1 MLLHWSLHALLP
13 LLPMRKRQQIFV
25 LSIFPTLQNICDYFL
40 IASAANRRLADAI
53 VDEIEERVRLNC
65 NEKPFSIEGR
75 EELAWTLIDYGS
87 VVVHI
92 FQPEAR
98 EYYRLDNFGATH
110 LELSLI
116 LKALMQARLMNLDR
130 VHYPRLCR

>member
-1 MLLHWSLHALLP
+1 MSVTP
-13 LLPMRKRQQIFV
+13 LELARVAVAAADEKKATDIC
-25 LSIFPTLQNICDYFL
+25 LIDISNTSDICDYFL

-98 EYYRLDNFGATH
+98 EYYRLDKLWGDAPRVKLDLEGADAGTSH
-110 LELSLI
+110 ES
-116 LKALMQARLMNLDR
+116 
-130 VHYPRLCR
+130 

>member
-1 MLLHWSLHALLP
+1 MSVTP
-13 LLPMRKRQQIFV
+13 LELARVAAAAADEKKATDIC
-25 LSIFPTLQNICDYFL
+25 LSDISNTSDICDYFL

-98 EYYRLDNFGATH
+98 EYYRLDKLWGDAPRVKLDLEGADAGTSH
-110 LELSLI
+110 ES
-116 LKALMQARLMNLDR
+116 
-130 VHYPRLCR
+130 

>member
-1 MLLHWSLHALLP
+1 MSVTP
-13 LLPMRKRQQIFV
+13 LELARVAAAAADEKKATDIC
-25 LSIFPTLQNICDYFL
+25 LIDISNTSDICDYFL

-87 VVVHI
+87 VGVHI

-98 EYYRLDNFGATH
+98 EYYRLDKLWGDAPRVKLDLEGADAGTSH
-110 LELSLI
+110 ES
-116 LKALMQARLMNLDR
+116 
-130 VHYPRLCR
+130 

>member
-1 MLLHWSLHALLP
+1 MSVTP
-13 LLPMRKRQQIFV
+13 LELARVAAAAADEKKATDIC
-25 LSIFPTLQNICDYFL
+25 LIDISNTSDICDYFL

-98 EYYRLDNFGATH
+98 EYYRLDKLWGDAPRVKLDLEGADADTAH
-110 LELSLI
+110 ES
-116 LKALMQARLMNLDR
+116 
-130 VHYPRLCR
+130 

>member
-1 MLLHWSLHALLP
+1 MSVTP
-13 LLPMRKRQQIFV
+13 LELARVAAAAADEKKATDIC
-25 LSIFPTLQNICDYFL
+25 LIDISNTSDICDYFL

-98 EYYRLDNFGATH
+98 EYYRLDKLWGDAPRVKLDLEGADADTSH
-110 LELSLI
+110 ES
-116 LKALMQARLMNLDR
+116 
-130 VHYPRLCR
+130 

>member
-1 MLLHWSLHALLP
+1 MSVTP
-13 LLPMRKRQQIFV
+13 LELARVAAAAADEKKA
-25 LSIFPTLQNICDYFL
+25 TDICLIDISNYFL

-98 EYYRLDNFGATH
+98 EYYRLDKLWGDAPRVKLDLEGADADTPH
-110 LELSLI
+110 ES
-116 LKALMQARLMNLDR
+116 
-130 VHYPRLCR
+130 

>member
-1 MLLHWSLHALLP
+1 MSVTP
-13 LLPMRKRQQIFV
+13 LELARVAAAAADEKKATDIC
-25 LSIFPTLQNICDYFL
+25 LIDISNTSDICDYFL

-98 EYYRLDNFGATH
+98 EYYRLDKLWGDAPRFKLDLEGADAGTSH
-110 LELSLI
+110 ES
-116 LKALMQARLMNLDR
+116 
-130 VHYPRLCR
+130 

>member
-1 MLLHWSLHALLP
+1 MSVTP
-13 LLPMRKRQQIFV
+13 LELARVAAAAADEKKATEIC
-25 LSIFPTLQNICDYFL
+25 LIYISNTSDICDYFL

-98 EYYRLDNFGATH
+98 EYYRLDKLWGDAPRVKLDLEGADAGTSH
-110 LELSLI
+110 ES
-116 LKALMQARLMNLDR
+116 
-130 VHYPRLCR
+130 

>member
-1 MLLHWSLHALLP
+1 MSVTP
-13 LLPMRKRQQIFV
+13 LELARVAAAAADEKKATDIC
-25 LSIFPTLQNICDYFL
+25 LIDISNTSDICDYFL

-98 EYYRLDNFGATH
+98 EYYRLDKLWGDAPRVKLDLEGADAGTSH
-110 LELSLI
+110 ES
-116 LKALMQARLMNLDR
+116 
-130 VHYPRLCR
+130 

>member
-1 MLLHWSLHALLP
+1 MSVTP
-13 LLPMRKRQQIFV
+13 LELARVAAAAADEKKATDICLIDV
-25 LSIFPTLQNICDYFL
+25 SKSSDICDYFV

-75 EELAWTLIDYGS
+75 EELTWTLIDYGS

-92 FQPEAR
+92 FQPGAR
-98 EYYRLDNFGATH
+98 DYYRLDKLWGDAPRVELDLEGAASY
-110 LELSLI
+110 ES
-116 LKALMQARLMNLDR
+116 
-130 VHYPRLCR
+130 

>member
-1 MLLHWSLHALLP
+1 MSVTP
-13 LLPMRKRQQIFV
+13 LELARVAAAAADEKKATDIC
-25 LSIFPTLQNICDYFL
+25 LIDISNTSDICDYFL

-75 EELAWTLIDYGS
+75 EELAWTLMDYGS

-98 EYYRLDNFGATH
+98 EYYRLDKLWGDAPRVKLDLEGADAGTSH
-110 LELSLI
+110 ES
-116 LKALMQARLMNLDR
+116 
-130 VHYPRLCR
+130 

>member
-1 MLLHWSLHALLP
+1 MSVTP
-13 LLPMRKRQQIFV
+13 LELARVAADAADEKKATDIC
-25 LSIFPTLQNICDYFL
+25 LIDISNTSDICDYFL

-98 EYYRLDNFGATH
+98 EYYRLDKLWGDAPRVKLDLEGADAGTSH
-110 LELSLI
+110 ES
-116 LKALMQARLMNLDR
+116 
-130 VHYPRLCR
+130 

>member
-1 MLLHWSLHALLP
+1 MSVTPRELARVAAAAADEKKATDICLIDISNT
-13 LLPMRKRQQIFV
+13 
-25 LSIFPTLQNICDYFL
+25 SDICDYFL

-98 EYYRLDNFGATH
+98 EYYRLDKLWGDAPRVKLDLEGADAGTSH
-110 LELSLI
+110 ES
-116 LKALMQARLMNLDR
+116 
-130 VHYPRLCR
+130 

>member
-1 MLLHWSLHALLP
+1 MSVTP
-13 LLPMRKRQQIFV
+13 LELARVAAAAADEKKATDIC
-25 LSIFPTLQNICDYFL
+25 LIDISNTSDICDYFL

-98 EYYRLDNFGATH
+98 EYYRLDKLWGDAPRVKLDLEGADADTPH
-110 LELSLI
+110 ES
-116 LKALMQARLMNLDR
+116 
-130 VHYPRLCR
+130 